1 LISVF
6 PPDPPTNLTDL
17 PEITS
22 SSQIGIGWQAGASDG
37 GTQVIDYRL
46 SYDQAA
52 GNWVT
57 LEEAVV
63 GTKYTT
69 SFSVQ
74 AGKTYSFTIEAR
86 NSVGYSE

>member
-1 LISVF
+1 M
-6 PPDPPTNLTDL
+6 
-17 PEITS
+17 
-22 SSQIGIGWQAGASDG
+22 
-37 GTQVIDYRL
+37 IDYRL